1 MEENRIFQ
9 EQPTQLATI
18 DGKKPLDK
26 EGIRTACG
34 AILGLVPR
42 TEQTIKQSHIT
53 RAP

>member
-18 DGKKPLDK
+18 DGKTPLDK
-26 EGIRTACG
+26 EGIRTACS
-34 AILGLVPR
+34 AILELVPR

-53 RAP
+53 HAP